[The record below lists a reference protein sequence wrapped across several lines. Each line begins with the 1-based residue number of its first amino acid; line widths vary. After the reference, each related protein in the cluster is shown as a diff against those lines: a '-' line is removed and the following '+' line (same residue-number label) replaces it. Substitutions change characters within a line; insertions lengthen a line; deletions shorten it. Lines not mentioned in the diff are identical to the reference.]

1 MGKEQFPKGME
12 VKVGRENCA
21 DKAEST
27 GQRNLTDLWSWE
39 GPVLE
44 SAVRMKM
51 SFLCFW
57 KGLMPER
64 YKEEK
69 ARISGLFF
77 TSASRLGMGRQER
90 VPKWLLVQVNNSWA
104 TPGQI
109 ILSGVGGLLP
119 QRQVLAKITSDDGN
133 FSTLAGTGTG
143 GTSVWV
149 DSWLTFLKNSF
160 YNFISPFH

>member
-1 MGKEQFPKGME
+1 M
-12 VKVGRENCA
+12 GRENCA

-51 SFLCFW
+51 PFLCFW

-77 TSASRLGMGRQER
+77 TSASRLGTGRHER
-90 VPKWLLVQVNNSWA
+90 VPK
-104 TPGQI
+104 
-109 ILSGVGGLLP
+109 
-119 QRQVLAKITSDDGN
+119 
-133 FSTLAGTGTG
+133 
-143 GTSVWV
+143 
-149 DSWLTFLKNSF
+149 
-160 YNFISPFH
+160 